1 MKQNKRENPPCLS
14 DGSADGL
21 VTLSRLPFQTEEE
34 GRGPGLYN
42 GCDGPRMSVL
52 VTRPADSP
60 GGDMHRCQWSH
71 WKPRPGLG
79 LQTLH
84 LAAAA

>member
-1 MKQNKRENPPCLS
+1 MSKS
-14 DGSADGL
+14 DGSEMAGPADGL
-21 VTLSRLPFQTEEE
+21 VTLSQLSFQTEEE
-34 GRGPGLYN
+34 GSRGPGLYN
-42 GCDGPRMSVL
+42 GFDGPRMSVL
-52 VTRPADSP
+52 MARPADSP

-71 WKPRPGLG
+71 GKPRPGLG